1 MKRTKRPRAK
11 DNLPWDFFDFIDSWG
26 FLREEG
32 LNRRSSNIEK
42 GEVIKLGKIID
53 MIDDKTA
60 MDLYRF
66 TKKLIEDN
74 KDITIV
80 QAMKHDSY
88 KRIKRRIRQVGWSE
102 Y

>member
-1 MKRTKRPRAK
+1 MIT
-11 DNLPWDFFDFIDSWG
+11 
-26 FLREEG
+26 
-32 LNRRSSNIEK
+32 
-42 GEVIKLGKIID
+42 LGKIID

-66 TKKLIEDN
+66 TKKLIEDK

-80 QAMKHDSY
+80 EAMKHDSY

>member
-1 MKRTKRPRAK
+1 M
-11 DNLPWDFFDFIDSWG
+11 
-26 FLREEG
+26 
-32 LNRRSSNIEK
+32 
-42 GEVIKLGKIID
+42 GKIID

-80 QAMKHDSY
+80 EAMKHDSY

>member
-1 MKRTKRPRAK
+1 MIT
-11 DNLPWDFFDFIDSWG
+11 
-26 FLREEG
+26 
-32 LNRRSSNIEK
+32 
-42 GEVIKLGKIID
+42 LGKIID

-80 QAMKHDSY
+80 EAMKHDSY

>member
-1 MKRTKRPRAK
+1 M
-11 DNLPWDFFDFIDSWG
+11 
-26 FLREEG
+26 
-32 LNRRSSNIEK
+32 
-42 GEVIKLGKIID
+42 IKLGKIID

>member
-1 MKRTKRPRAK
+1 MIR
-11 DNLPWDFFDFIDSWG
+11 
-26 FLREEG
+26 
-32 LNRRSSNIEK
+32 
-42 GEVIKLGKIID
+42 LGKIID

-80 QAMKHDSY
+80 EAMKHDSY